1 MNKHEQTD
9 EIVFVKNHS
18 LQIKI
23 MKNIINLKKLLIM
36 IITQENT
43 EMQLIQYV
51 IMIANKNDR
60 K

>member
-1 MNKHEQTD
+1 
-9 EIVFVKNHS
+9 
-18 LQIKI
+18 

>member
-43 EMQLIQYV
+43 EGLLIQYV
-51 IMIANKNDR
+51 I
-60 K
+60 